1 LSTEPSNFVFSSA
14 VEVVSAIQR
23 GEVSSL
29 ELTKQILE
37 RIEKYNPS
45 LIAVVTLLRDKA
57 LNRARSAD
65 EALAKGESWGPLHGV
80 PCSVKDT
87 LEIANVLTTAGSTE
101 LATHIPKRDAEVVKR
116 IRSAGSVII
125 GHTNVPLMA
134 EDLQSY
140 NEIFGTTNNPW
151 DQKLTPG
158 GSTGG
163 GAAALAAGL
172 SYLSIGS
179 DIGGSIR
186 IPAHFC
192 GVYGHKPSLNV
203 VPMRGHIPPPP
214 GVLAPPHDLAVVG
227 PLARSAADL
236 KLALEIIGGPESD
249 DAVAYSWT
257 LPPAR
262 RTRLTDYR
270 IGYIIDDPF
279 CPVTSDVKE
288 VLSQAVEALR
298 KTGLVLE
305 EGWPPGVNPSFQYE
319 TYLFLLYSALAYHL
333 QDEEIVEFQQLAA
346 NQDEFYNSRL
356 AQAWIAPHKHF
367 QSASFSRIAAREI
380 WQDYFRTHD
389 AFLLP
394 TAFISAFP
402 HDHSQPFNNRI
413 LKTPEGPRQYC
424 DLFFWISFAT
434 MTGLPATTAP
444 IGLTKEGLPVG
455 IQIIGPYL
463 EDATPIDI
471 AGKLADIF
479 GGFQPPE
486 GYEPQ

>member
-1 LSTEPSNFVFSSA
+1 MSTEPSTFVFSSA
-14 VEVVSAIQR
+14 IEVARAIQR

-29 ELTKQILE
+29 ELTNRILE
-37 RIEKYNPS
+37 RIEIYNPS
-45 LIAVVTLLRDKA
+45 LNAVITLIRDDA
-57 LNRARSAD
+57 LDRARAAD
-65 EALAKGESWGPLHGV
+65 EALAKGELWGPLHGV

-87 LEIANVLTTAGSTE
+87 LEMANVLTTAGSPK

-116 IRSAGSVII
+116 IREAGAVII
-125 GHTNVPLMA
+125 GHTNVPPMA
-134 EDLQSY
+134 GDWQSY

-151 DQKLTPG
+151 DHKLTPG

-179 DIGGSIR
+179 DWGGSIR

-203 VPMRGHIPPPP
+203 VPMHGHIPPPP
-214 GVLAPPHDLAVVG
+214 VVTAPPQDLAVVG
-227 PLARSAADL
+227 PLARRAADL
-236 KLALEIIGGPESD
+236 RLALEIIGGPGPD
-249 DAVAYSWT
+249 DAVAYSWN

-262 RTRLTDYR
+262 GTRLTDYR
-270 IGYIIDDPF
+270 IGYKIDDPL
-279 CPVTSDVKE
+279 CPVTSSVKE
-288 VLSQAVEALR
+288 VLSQAVETLR
-298 KTGLVLE
+298 KTGVVLE
-305 EGWPPGVNPSFQYE
+305 EGWPPGVNPSNQYD
-319 TYLFLLYSALAYHL
+319 TYLFLLYSGYAYQL
-333 QDEEIVEFQQLAA
+333 QDEKIVEFHQLAA
-346 NQDEFYNSRL
+346 NQDKFYQSRL
-356 AQAWIAPHKHF
+356 AHAWIAPHKHF
-367 QSASFSRIAAREI
+367 QSASFARIAAREI

-394 TAFISAFP
+394 TAFIPAFP
-402 HDHSQPFNNRI
+402 HDHRQSFDDRI
-413 LKTPEGPRQYC
+413 LKTPEGPRQYW
-424 DLFFWISFAT
+424 DLLFWISFAT

-455 IQIIGPYL
+455 IQIIGPFL

-471 AGKLADIF
+471 AGKLADII

-486 GYEPQ
+486 GYEP

>member
-1 LSTEPSNFVFSSA
+1 MSTEPSSFVFSSA
-14 VEVVSAIQR
+14 VEVARAIQR
-23 GEVSSL
+23 GDVSSL

-45 LIAVVTLLRDKA
+45 LNAVITLIGDDA
-57 LNRARSAD
+57 LNRARAAD
-65 EALAKGESWGPLHGV
+65 EALTKGESWGPLHGV
-80 PCSVKDT
+80 PCSIKDT
-87 LEIANVLTTAGSTE
+87 LEIANVLTTAGTTE
-101 LATHIPKRDAEVVKR
+101 LATHIPRRDAEAVKR
-116 IRSAGSVII
+116 IREAGSVII
-125 GHTNVPLMA
+125 GHTNTPSMA
-134 EDLQSY
+134 DDWQSY

-151 DQKLTPG
+151 NHKLTPG

-203 VPMRGHIPPPP
+203 VPMHGHIPPPP
-214 GVLAPPHDLAVVG
+214 GILAPPPDLAVVG
-227 PLARSAADL
+227 PLARSADDL
-236 KLALEIIGGPESD
+236 ILALEIIGGPSPND
-249 DAVAYSWT
+249 TLAYKWT

-262 RTRLTDYR
+262 GIRLADYS
-270 IGYIIDDPF
+270 IGYIIDDPL

-298 KTGLVLE
+298 KAGLVLE
-305 EGWPPGVNPSFQYE
+305 EGWPPGVNPSNQYD
-319 TYLFLLYSALAYHL
+319 TYLFLLYSTFAYQL
-333 QDEEIVEFQQLAA
+333 QDEKIVEFHQLAA

-367 QSASFSRIAAREI
+367 QSASLARIAAREI

-394 TAFISAFP
+394 TAFIPAFP
-402 HDHSQPFNNRI
+402 HDHSQPFIHRI
-413 LKTPEGPRQYC
+413 LNTPEGPRQYS
-424 DLFFWISFAT
+424 DLLFWISFAT
-434 MTGLPATTAP
+434 LTGLPATTAP
-444 IGLTKEGLPVG
+444 IGLTKDGLPVG
-455 IQIIGPYL
+455 VQIIGPYL

-471 AGKLADIF
+471 AGKLADII

-486 GYEPQ
+486 GYESQ